1 MKKIR
6 IGNDILVK
14 LTSQTEQSLEGRK
27 LMVVMSTIRGQ
38 FRVDDF
44 TVQGNL
50 LSFTYPGA
58 EQSILGVYTITVIE
72 NNGEPAMRTTD
83 ICEAF
88 CLVPRSCMT
97 GGSDSEGLQTEILEF
112 DFSMTAGAVVD
123 YSDLIN
129 KPSINSIELSG
140 DKSAKD
146 LGLLDSEKVLSKDIA
161 TIIEDLDEPEEEP
174 EVSGE

>member
-14 LTSQTEQSLEGRK
+14 LTSQSEQSLEGRN
-27 LMVVMSTIRGQ
+27 LMVIMSTIRGP

-58 EQSILGVYTITVIE
+58 EQRILGVYTITVIE

-112 DFSMTAGAVVD
+112 DFSMTAGAVIS
-123 YSDLIN
+123 YPDLLQKPRIN
-129 KPSINSIELSG
+129 NIELSG
-140 DKSAKD
+140 NKSAKD
-146 LGLLDSEKVLSKDIA
+146 LGLIDSEKVLSKDIA
-161 TIIEDLDEPEEEP
+161 TIIEDLDEPEEP
-174 EVSGE
+174 EVPGE